1 MIDSVVMTTST
12 RHLEFRELKRAEIDR
27 IWTIDRREHIANIYR
42 LVDGGLQLE
51 AHDFDVPG
59 WHPDN
64 VAKTTPLLYEM
75 FDRGA
80 RFFASFDGEQLAG
93 VSVLDTLPRGERG
106 DLRELGF
113 MHVGRDYRSQGLGAR
128 LFEQARAAARELG
141 AQGLY
146 ISATPSENTIRFY
159 QRCGA
164 TVLAVPDPELF
175 ALEPE
180 DIHLECPV

>member
-1 MIDSVVMTTST
+1 MTTST
-12 RHLEFRELKRAEIDR
+12 PRLEFRELERAEIDR

-42 LVDGGLQLE
+42 LADGALQLE
-51 AHDFDVPG
+51 ALDVDVPG
-59 WHPDN
+59 WDPDT

-80 RFFASFDGEQLAG
+80 RFFASLDGQQIAG

-106 DLRELGF
+106 DLLQLGF
-113 MHVGRDYRSQGLGAR
+113 LHVGRDYRGEGLGSR
-128 LFEQARAAARELG
+128 LLAQVRAAARELG
-141 AQGLY
+141 ARGVY

-164 TVLAVPDPELF
+164 TLLAVPDPALF
-175 ALEPE
+175 ALEP
-180 DIHLECPV
+180 DDLHLECPV

>member
-1 MIDSVVMTTST
+1 MIDSVVMTPST
-12 RHLEFRELKRAEIDR
+12 THLEFRELKRAELDR

-42 LVDGGLQLE
+42 FVDGELRLE
-51 AHDFDVPG
+51 ALDVDVPG

-64 VAKTTPLLYEM
+64 VARTTPLLYEM
-75 FDRGA
+75 FDRGGT
-80 RFFASFDGEQLAG
+80 FFAAFEGDQIVGSAA
-93 VSVLDTLPRGERG
+93 LDTVWRGERH
-106 DLRELGF
+106 DLLQLEML
-113 MHVGRDYRSQGLGAR
+113 HVGRDHRGNGLGTR
-128 LFEQARAAARELG
+128 LFEQARTAARSCG
-141 AQGLY
+141 AVGLY

-180 DIHLECPV
+180 DIHLVCPV

>member
-93 VSVLDTLPRGERG
+93 VSVLDTLPRGERSH
-106 DLRELGF
+106 LLQLELL
-113 MHVGRDYRSQGLGAR
+113 HVGRDYRGQGLGSR
-128 LFEQARAAARELG
+128 LLEQARAAARELG
-141 AQGLY
+141 ARGLY
-146 ISATPSENTIRFY
+146 ISATPSENTVRFY

-164 TVLAVPDPELF
+164 TVLALPDPELF